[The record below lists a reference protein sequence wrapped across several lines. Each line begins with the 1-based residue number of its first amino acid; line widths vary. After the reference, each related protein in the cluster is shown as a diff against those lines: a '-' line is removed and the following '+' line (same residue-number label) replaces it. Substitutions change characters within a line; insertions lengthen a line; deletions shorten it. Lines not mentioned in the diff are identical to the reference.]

1 MMETVKYFET
11 IKCEDFEIFNLEYHN
26 KRVSNTIGLNIN
38 LQEYIYPV
46 SNELLRCKV
55 IYDKNEII
63 DVLYFPYKKRE
74 IKNFRLIFDDK
85 IEYEKKYLDRTNLDK
100 LFEQKENS
108 DEIIIVKNGVITD
121 TSIANIAI
129 FYENIWITSKN
140 CLLKGTT
147 RNRLIEEKKLVEKDI
162 NLKML
167 KSASNLALMNA
178 MIGFD
183 EIKDY
188 SLSK

>member
-1 MMETVKYFET
+1 METVKYFET

-26 KRVSNTIGLNIN
+26 KRVSSTIGLNIN

-74 IKNFRLIFDDK
+74 IKNFKLIFDDE

-162 NLKML
+162 SLKIL
-167 KSASNLALMNA
+167 KGASRLALMNA